1 MEASSILIIKTLDS
15 CPEVQS
21 QARHV
26 FSVIGGP
33 FPGGIALF
41 RLDHE
46 AENAVRQRLG
56 ALDADAF
63 LARLEQLS
71 FDIAGPLGQLYGGV
85 TDTSR
90 LVTDLVMDALDAAAA
105 RPALLRLLDRRRE
118 IDPGWF
124 QRSRMIGYVCYADR
138 FAGSLRGVR
147 HHLDYLAELGVT
159 YLHLMPLLRPRDGDS
174 DGGYAV
180 ADYAAVDPRVGSM
193 ADLEGLAAEL
203 HGRGMA
209 LCIDLV
215 LNHTAREHQW
225 ARKALA
231 GDPAF
236 REMYLIYPDR
246 TIPDAYEATLPEVFP
261 DTAPGSFTEVPG
273 LGWVW
278 TTFHEYQWDL
288 NYANP
293 AVFRHML
300 ATMLTLANRGVD
312 VLRLDAAPFLWKRPG
327 TDGQNQ
333 PEAHLL
339 LQAFRALTRLAA
351 PGLALKAEAIVGPEM
366 LVQYLGAHDRYQ
378 PECDLAYDNQLM
390 VMLWSTLATRDV
402 RLAGHAL
409 SRRRPAPAPTAWVS
423 YLRCHDDIGWAVSDE
438 DAAAVGLGGFEHRRF
453 LNEFFAGRF
462 PGSFARGSLF
472 QDNPATGDARISGMA
487 ASLCGIERAVD
498 AGDMAELTL
507 ALRRLES
514 LYAVVFSFG
523 GIPLIY
529 MGDELAMTNDP
540 GWAGQPGQAHDN
552 RWMHRPRM
560 DWALAARRSD
570 PASVEGRAFTALRGL
585 ALARR
590 ELLALRS
597 GGATEI
603 LAAGNQSVLAYRRAH
618 PRSAPFLSLTNFS
631 DASQR
636 VDAGIIARA
645 GLRDP
650 RPAHAN
656 TVTDADAPP
665 AGLAPAGLAPAGLA
679 PAGLAPAGLG
689 PIELAPWSFTWLTG
703 T

>member
-1 MEASSILIIKTLDS
+1 
-15 CPEVQS
+15 V
-21 QARHV
+21 
-26 FSVIGGP
+26 
-33 FPGGIALF
+33 F
-41 RLDHE
+41 RLDQE
-46 AENAVRQRLG
+46 AEAAVRERLG
-56 ALDADAF
+56 LPEADAF

-71 FDIAGPLGQLYGGV
+71 FDIAGPLEQVYGGV
-85 TDTSR
+85 ADTTR
-90 LVTDLVMDALDAAAA
+90 LATGLVLDALDAAAA
-105 RPALLRLLDRRRE
+105 RPAPLRLLDRRRE

-147 HHLDYLAELGVT
+147 EHLDYLAELGVT
-159 YLHLMPLLRPRDGDS
+159 YLHLMPLLQPRDGDS

-180 ADYAAVDPRVGSM
+180 ADYGAVDRRLGTM
-193 ADLEGLAAEL
+193 ADLEVLAAEL
-203 HGRGMA
+203 RGRGIA

-215 LNHTAREHQW
+215 LNHTAREHEW

-231 GDPAF
+231 GDPDC

-246 TIPDAYEATLPEVFP
+246 TGPDAYEATLPEVFP

-273 LGWVW
+273 PGWVW
-278 TTFHEYQWDL
+278 TTFHDYQWDL

-300 ATMLTLANRGVD
+300 AIMLTLANRGVD
-312 VLRLDAAPFLWKRPG
+312 VLRLDAAPFLWKRAG
-327 TDGQNQ
+327 TDSQNQ

-351 PGLALKAEAIVGPEM
+351 PGLVLKAEAIVGPEM

-402 RLAGHAL
+402 RLAEHAL
-409 SRRRPAPAPTAWVS
+409 ARRRPAPAPTSWVS
-423 YLRCHDDIGWAVSDE
+423 YLRCHDDIGWAVSDA

-462 PGSFARGSLF
+462 PGSFARGAVF
-472 QDNPATGDARISGMA
+472 QENLMTGDARISGMA
-487 ASLCGIERAVD
+487 ASLCGIESAAA
-498 AGDMAELTL
+498 AGDEAELTL
-507 ALRRLES
+507 ALRRLEC

-529 MGDELAMTNDP
+529 MGDELALPNDP
-540 GWAGQPGQAHDN
+540 GWADDPAHAHDN

-560 DWALAARRSD
+560 DWGRAARRRD
-570 PASVEGRAFTALRGL
+570 PASVEGRAFAALRSL
-585 ALARR
+585 AHARR
-590 ELLALRS
+590 QLLALRS
-597 GGATEI
+597 GGTTEI
-603 LAAGNQSVLAYRRAH
+603 LPAGNQSVLAYRRSH

-631 DASQR
+631 DASQS
-636 VDAGIIARA
+636 VDAGLIARA
-645 GLRDP
+645 GLRHP
-650 RPAHAN
+650 RLAHAS
-656 TVTDADAPP
+656 TAAGAEAPP
-665 AGLAPAGLAPAGLA
+665 LELAR
-679 PAGLAPAGLG
+679 
-689 PIELAPWSFTWLTG
+689 IELDPWIFTWLTG